1 MVEAALTLLAAA
13 GLGVVWL
20 VASAAGLAISLF
32 TVSVASVVV
41 LLVSEA
47 GQRKRWKTAGR

>member
-1 MVEAALTLLAAA
+1 VVEAALALCAAA

-20 VASAAGLAISLF
+20 VASAAGLATALF
-32 TVSVASVVV
+32 TVSLAGVVV

-47 GQRKRWKTAGR
+47 GQRKRWSVR